1 MGFQPAWKY
10 EKVIEL
16 TSENGLLQE
25 EIDQSENMAK
35 AREKH
40 LEADRRG
47 NELSEHDGV
56 VEFIN
61 DSFDRSYK

>member
-16 TSENGLLQE
+16 TFENGFLQE

-40 LEADRRG
+40 LEEERRG
-47 NELSEHDGV
+47 GELSGYDGV

-61 DSFDRSYK
+61 DSFDRSYG

>member
-16 TSENGLLQE
+16 TSENGFLQE

-40 LEADRRG
+40 LVEERRG
-47 NELSEHDGV
+47 GELSGYDGV
-56 VEFIN
+56 VDFIN
-61 DSFDRSYK
+61 DSFDRSYG